1 MKLLTKIEGDIA
13 AMIRKEQSALAAA
26 LREGVHNAGK
36 TLQENLRGQVRRA
49 GLGQGLEK
57 AWRLEKY
64 PKRRSRTSLDPVALV
79 YSKSTV
85 LHRAFDEARS
95 ITPRRSGWLVIAL
108 PAALHLGLGYTTR
121 SRKGGT
127 VPAGQKR
134 KLSDIEAAARLLK
147 AEVVSAVPGRRVKLR
162 MTKARNGGGKKIAG
176 RRIVIMKSK
185 KGVGLTAVFYE
196 NDRAK
201 PLPLFALRRSMTNRK
216 LLDIE
221 GPAKAAARM
230 VVQEVRVAMATAMVG
245 GGT

>member
-1 MKLLTKIEGDIA
+1 MKLLATIQGDIA
-13 AMIRKEQSALAAA
+13 AVIRKEQSALADA
-26 LREGVHNAGK
+26 LRLGVHRAGQ
-36 TLQENLRGQVRRA
+36 TLQENLRGQVRRV

-64 PKRRSRTSLDPVALV
+64 PKRRSRSSLDPVALV

-95 ITPRRSGWLVIAL
+95 ITPRQSGWLVIAL
-108 PAALHLGLGYTTR
+108 PAAINLGLGYSTR
-121 SRKGGT
+121 SRKGGP
-127 VPAGQKR
+127 VPAGQRR
-134 KLSDIEAAARLLK
+134 KVSDIEAAARLLK
-147 AEVVSAVPGRRVKLR
+147 AEVVSAMPGRRVKLR
-162 MTKARNGGGKKIAG
+162 ASKARSVGGKKIAG
-176 RRIVIMKSK
+176 RRIVIIKSK

-230 VVQEVRVAMATAMVG
+230 VVQEVRLAMASAGVG
-245 GGT
+245 PSA